1 MNKLTE
7 ADLVDYRL
15 KEELKMQI
23 DQKIR
28 KFGLQNKLIVEMLEE
43 LINLYKN

>member
-7 ADLVDYRL
+7 EDLIDYRL
-15 KEELKMQI
+15 KEELKKQI
-23 DQKIR
+23 DKKIQ
-28 KFGLQNKLIVEMLEE
+28 KFGLPSPLMVEMLEE